1 MDRLWMAMAAWRSR
15 RLGFLVTGFTLA
27 LFAAAVLLVSLRLR
41 QAVREQ
47 ILRRDGAVLSAVALM
62 QQYADQEEGS
72 TPWEIDNPMDQ
83 LMIMLDTSR
92 IEDVLAIRLFDEN
105 GSIQAVFPPDVVETR
120 LARADLESLI
130 RLETVSRFHPRTEPA
145 ALFEPAGPSVD
156 PDGSWPALL
165 EVIIPI
171 FPKDDPRLVGA
182 AQFFMDGSSIA
193 EEFARLDAHG
203 WRYGLTVLGVLGG
216 AMAAALGWAFQRMQH
231 ANRLLAERSSHLALA
246 NQQLTLQAKMG
257 AVGALTANLL
267 HGLKNPLAGLR
278 TLAASRSGEARNGGS
293 SDDGQWRDVADA
305 AGRMQEL
312 VNETVRILREENG
325 VAEYEL
331 TFEEMAAVL
340 RERILPLAAQA
351 GLELQCLLR
360 ARGAMSNREA
370 NLVLLILENLLRNAI
385 HATPR
390 GRQVRLRIYRR
401 ATDTVMAVEDQ
412 GPGIPEA
419 IRDQLFVPGQSTKP
433 GGTGLG
439 LALSR
444 ALARQMG
451 AEVRLEHSGVD
462 GSVFALILPA
472 DRLLDPAGAPANL
485 APEPAPPP

>member
-1 MDRLWMAMAAWRSR
+1 MDRLWIALAAWRSR

-27 LFAAAVLLVSLRLR
+27 LFAAAVFLVSLRLR

-72 TPWEIDNPMDQ
+72 TGIEIDNPMDQ
-83 LMIMLDTSR
+83 LLMMLDTSR
-92 IEDVLAIRLFDEN
+92 IEDVMAIRLFDEN

-120 LARADLESLI
+120 LTRADLESLI
-130 RLETVSRFHPRTEPA
+130 RLETVSRFHPRTDLA
-145 ALFEPAGPSVD
+145 ALFEPAGSSTD
-156 PDGSWPALL
+156 SDGAWPALL

-203 WRYGLTVLGVLGG
+203 WRYGLTVLGILGG

-278 TLAASRSGEARNGGS
+278 TLAVNHSGEARNGAE
-293 SDDGQWRDVADA
+293 DNGQWRDVADVA
-305 AGRMQEL
+305 ERMQEL

-325 VAEYEL
+325 VTEYEL

-351 GLELQCLLR
+351 GLELHCLLR
-360 ARGAMSNREA
+360 TRGAMSNREA
-370 NLVLLILENLLRNAI
+370 NLVLLILENLLHNAI
-385 HATPR
+385 QATPR

-401 ATDTVMAVEDQ
+401 ATDTIMAVEDQ

-419 IRDQLFVPGQSTKP
+419 IRDQLFVPGRSTHP

-451 AEVRLEHSGVD
+451 AEVRLEQSGD
-462 GSVFALILPA
+462 HGSVFVLILPA
-472 DRLLDPAGAPANL
+472 DRLLEGADARAKRVL
-485 APEPAPPP
+485 EPAPPA